1 MAAPLAIKALR
12 RVRVGPAH
20 PLDFDLSDSDDD
32 MDYTLASSVDS
43 SYNESIASVALADS
57 SCTCLAYSSGCARA
71 PAAAVVLPV
80 PVTVK
85 HPPQGSTV
93 SQLSRLMRP
102 KERLWRWNYFTPRA
116 TDDRIP
122 PRQPDQELVT
132 FSLRAPAHAALA
144 RSRQRNRECR
154 INSAFLR
161 RYALDYAARSQ
172 RLLPGTRADV
182 AALVRRPA
190 LRRFDAAHGLLRVLT
205 LARDKLW
212 ELVVLPP
219 RTDAVPGRAVS
230 YERYTYVGGAGGLVT
245 SKTGNYI
252 PWAAHRPLMKPAGVL
267 RTGGAQYTIKGW
279 CNERWAYPIE
289 SQTQ

>member
-1 MAAPLAIKALR
+1 MAAPLEIKALR

-20 PLDFDLSDSDDD
+20 PLDFDLSDEDT
-32 MDYTLASSVDS
+32 MDSSVDSSYTMDS

-57 SCTCLAYSSGCARA
+57 PCTCLAYSSGCARA
-71 PAAAVVLPV
+71 PVAAVVLPV

-85 HPPQGSTV
+85 HPPQGNTV

-102 KERLWRWNYFTPRA
+102 KERPWRWNYFTPRA
-116 TDDRIP
+116 TDDKIP
-122 PRQPDQELVT
+122 PRRRAPDQELVT
-132 FSLRAPAHAALA
+132 FALRAPAHAALA
-144 RSRQRNRECR
+144 RSRQRTRECR
-154 INSAFLR
+154 INSVFLR
-161 RYALDYAARSQ
+161 RYALDCAARSQ
-172 RLLPGTRADV
+172 RLLPSTRADV

-190 LRRFDAAHGLLRVLT
+190 LRRFDAAHGLLRVLA
-205 LARDKLW
+205 LARDKLG

-230 YERYTYVGGAGGLVT
+230 YERYTYVGGAGGSVT

-267 RTGGAQYTIKGW
+267 RTAGGPTPAQYTIKGW
-279 CNERWAYPIE
+279 CNERWA
-289 SQTQ
+289 